1 MQLNLLRLLLLII
14 KDESRWERSESDSE
28 VGLRN
33 SIEIVGVHV
42 QWVGLRSKFGRR
54 ASITISKARL
64 SRINVQ

>member
-1 MQLNLLRLLLLII
+1 MQLNLLLHLLLRII
-14 KDESRWERSESDSE
+14 KDENRWERSESE